1 MSPKKAE
8 IHSSQYRV
16 GSVARALTLVEIIA
30 HSSNQ
35 GITLTEITKKIE
47 GSKSTIY
54 ALLRTLI
61 EFGYVR
67 TIDPGPRYLPGIALM
82 RLGDLA
88 EMHHPIGQIAN
99 PIMQSLCKETGF
111 TIRLAINDRGRPIF
125 VERIDAPGVV
135 RFYTPLGNIELPHVS
150 SAGKAILAQLKPE
163 DAMRVIRGSGL
174 TARTKK
180 THTTLKSLN
189 LDLELTRRRGYA
201 IDDEEDVEGVICLG
215 SAFFDH
221 TGQCAG
227 ALSATALKTNLSNKE
242 IDKLGSLVRDHAKR
256 LSRELGAP
264 VR

>member
-1 MSPKKAE
+1 MSPQKME
-8 IHSSQYRV
+8 IHSSPYRV

-99 PIMQSLCKETGF
+99 PIMQSLCKATEF

-125 VERIDAPGVV
+125 IERIDAPGVV
-135 RFYTPLGNIELPHVS
+135 RFYTPLGNVELPHVS
-150 SAGKAILAQLKPE
+150 SAGKAILAQLEPK

-174 TARTKK
+174 TAHTKK

-201 IDDEEDVEGVICLG
+201 IDDEEDVEGVFCLG

-227 ALSATALKTNLSNKE
+227 ALSATALKTNLNNNE
-242 IDKLGSLVRDHAKR
+242 IDRLGSLVRDHAKR

-264 VR
+264 LR

>member
-1 MSPKKAE
+1 MSPSKAE

-16 GSVARALTLVEIIA
+16 GSVARALILVEIIA
-30 HSSNQ
+30 HSSDQ
-35 GITLTEITKKIE
+35 GITLTEITKEIE

-82 RLGDLA
+82 
-88 EMHHPIGQIAN
+88 HHPIGQIAN
-99 PIMQSLCKETGF
+99 PIMQSLCKATDL

-125 VERIDAPGVV
+125 VVRIDAPGVV
-135 RFYTPLGNIELPHVS
+135 RFYTPLGNIEPPHVS

-163 DAMRVIRGSGL
+163 DVMRVIRGSGL
-174 TARTKK
+174 TARTKN
-180 THTTLKSLN
+180 THTSLKSLN
-189 LDLELTRRRGYA
+189 LDLELTRKRGYA
-201 IDDEEDVEGVICLG
+201 IDDGEDVEGVICIG

-227 ALSATALKTNLSNKE
+227 ALSATALKINLSHKE
-242 IDKLGSLVRDHAKR
+242 IDRLGNLVREHARR

-264 VR
+264 LR